1 MKTPFIHPFILSL
14 FDALRLKEAMRNAI
28 ISDDDGST
36 DYNTVSLT
44 PSNWA
49 WLAQQKANS
58 GPKSE
63 TAESLT
69 WKISRLEKINIV
81 LNGMIAVRKGSC

>member
-1 MKTPFIHPFILSL
+1 
-14 FDALRLKEAMRNAI
+14 MRNAI

-49 WLAQQKANS
+49 WLAQKKAEGGQK
-58 GPKSE
+58 GE
-63 TAESLT
+63 TPESLT

-81 LNGMIAVRKGSC
+81 LSGMIAVCTVSCRLARVIILTPVH